1 MAETTVDAVEP
12 IGLTAEA
19 DDDAILDMIAL
30 EMAADDPS
38 DFVDVADMETVDVF
52 GSDPADVAAEPA
64 ETAAA
69 GRRRPIPSA
78 WRRSRWRQSRL
89 PLHRRCKLRCRLT
102 PSRRSAPR

>member
-1 MAETTVDAVEP
+1 MNAMAETTAEAAGP
-12 IGLTAEA
+12 IDLTAEA

-69 GRRRPIPSA
+69 EPAPADPVSVAPEPMAAEPPSVA
-78 WRRSRWRQSRL
+78 
-89 PLHRRCKLRCRLT
+89 
-102 PSRRSAPR
+102 PSLQRFAAG